1 MKYDF
6 TVDIFIHF
14 SPCTGSLI
22 NKINNVNIL
31 RNLHLFREYTQQF
44 TITLTQKPFTQGET
58 NHLPLS
64 QAKGICLLVCR
75 ALKALA

>member
-1 MKYDF
+1 MRSKKHNETHFYNELF
-6 TVDIFIHF
+6 TLF

-22 NKINNVNIL
+22 NKINNVHIV

-44 TITLTQKPFTQGET
+44 TASPTKKPFSQGET

-64 QAKGICLLVCR
+64 QAKGI
-75 ALKALA
+75 

>member
-1 MKYDF
+1 MHK
-6 TVDIFIHF
+6 FIHF

-31 RNLHLFREYTQQF
+31 RNMHLFREYTQQF
-44 TITLTQKPFTQGET
+44 TVTFNTKPFTQGET